1 MSYTVHE
8 VAKLSGVTIKTL
20 YHYQKIGL
28 LMPARIAE
36 NGYRYYGD
44 KELKRLQQI
53 LFYRELG
60 FSLKN
65 IKKALDNE
73 SDRLKCLRD
82 QYLLLK
88 AEEQRLAQILC
99 TLEKTIQHEEEGVPM
114 SKEKMFSGLN
124 KKEWE
129 DAIADQNEYL
139 QKNYG
144 YEMDTSNIDADE
156 MNRKANEAA
165 EFMSFMATSLKNGV
179 SVHDKSVFDAIE
191 KHIKFMQQDMD
202 IDANGFA
209 AQTRF
214 LLTDEF
220 HRKMMEDQQTGL
232 SYYICFAAES
242 YAANKK

>member
-1 MSYTVHE
+1 
-8 VAKLSGVTIKTL
+8 
-20 YHYQKIGL
+20 
-28 LMPARIAE
+28 
-36 NGYRYYGD
+36 
-44 KELKRLQQI
+44 
-53 LFYRELG
+53 
-60 FSLKN
+60 
-65 IKKALDNE
+65 
-73 SDRLKCLRD
+73 
-82 QYLLLK
+82 
-88 AEEQRLAQILC
+88 
-99 TLEKTIQHEEEGVPM
+99 M

-124 KKEWE
+124 QKEWE

-139 QKNYG
+139 QKNYD
-144 YEMDTSNIDADE
+144 YEMDTSHIDADE

-179 SVHDKSVFDAIE
+179 GVNDKSVFDAIE

-209 AQTRF
+209 AHTRF
-214 LLTDEF
+214 LMTDEF

>member
-20 YHYQKIGL
+20 YHYHKIGL
-28 LMPARIAE
+28 LMPESIAE

-44 KELKRLQQI
+44 KELNRLQQI
-53 LFYRELG
+53 LFYRELE
-60 FSLKN
+60 FSLED

-73 SDRLKCLRD
+73 SDRLNCLRK

-88 AEEQRLAQILC
+88 AKEQRLTHILR
-99 TLEKTIQHEEEGVPM
+99 TLEKTIQHEEKGVPM
-114 SKEKMFSGLN
+114 SKEKMFNGLN

-129 DAIADQNEYL
+129 EAIAGQNNYL
-139 QKNYG
+139 QEKYD
-144 YEMDTSNIDADE
+144 YKIDTSKIDVEA
-156 MNRKANEAA
+156 MNKKANEAA

-179 SVHDKSVFDAIE
+179 SVDDKSVLDAIE
-191 KHIKFMQQDMD
+191 KHIKFMQQDMN

-209 AQTRF
+209 VQTRF
-214 LLTDEF
+214 LMTDDF

-232 SYYICFAAES
+232 SYYICFAAEN
-242 YAANKK
+242 YAANQK